1 MQIKSQKSKNL
12 NHQKP
17 KPMDNEKF
25 ISVLKK
31 LKYGERARVMFD
43 MLMEH
48 LNAEQDITKSGF
60 FDKMKDAING
70 ENEAQKELME
80 MTKPQPK
87 KKRVS
92 SSN

>member
-1 MQIKSQKSKNL
+1 MENDKFRAAIKK
-12 NHQKP
+12 
-17 KPMDNEKF
+17 
-25 ISVLKK
+25 IS
-31 LKYGERARVMFD
+31 YGERARVLFD

-48 LNAEQDITKSGF
+48 LNASQDITKSGF
-60 FDKMKDAING
+60 FEKMKEAIKG